1 MSCTRVRGAAEIQVV
16 MDSRRIPR
24 QPISHHETLEKLGEG
39 GMGVV
44 WKARDTRLN
53 RLVAI
58 KTLPADKLVV

>member
-1 MSCTRVRGAAEIQVV
+1 MSLQT
-16 MDSRRIPR
+16 
-24 QPISHHETLEKLGEG
+24 ISHYEILEKLGEG

-58 KTLPADKLVV
+58 KRHCLSVRSATKNANGGSSRRHRLPPP